1 MDAEQQ
7 SSHSP
12 LWMRNKDKAGVVEL
26 LFGGRGVGE
35 AGNGRLGLVDPGWT
49 SPHPDDECVETE
61 AEHGQGCAGCLTAA
75 LGTVP
80 PLK

>member
-7 SSHSP
+7 SSHSA
-12 LWMRNKDKAGVVEL
+12 LWMRNKDEAGMVEL
-26 LFGGRGVGE
+26 LFGGGGGTD
-35 AGNGRLGLVDPGWT
+35 AWGLLILDWT

-61 AEHGQGCAGCLTAA
+61 AEQGQGSSGCLTAA